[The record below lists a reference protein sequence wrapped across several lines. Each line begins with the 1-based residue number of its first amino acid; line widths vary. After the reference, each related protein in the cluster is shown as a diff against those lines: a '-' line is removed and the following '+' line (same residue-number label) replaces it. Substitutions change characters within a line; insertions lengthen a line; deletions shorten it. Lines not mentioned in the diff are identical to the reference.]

1 MDTHLE
7 EIAENIYRISTFL
20 PTAPLAFNQYLI
32 VAEEPLLFHTGM
44 RALFPAVRDAMATVM
59 PPERLR
65 WISFGHYEAD
75 ECGAM
80 NQWLEIAPQ
89 AQVVHG
95 RLGQMLSL
103 FDQAIRPPRALADG
117 EVLELGGKSVR
128 YIDTPHVPHGWD
140 AGLIFEQTTRTLFTG
155 DLFSAAGPV
164 RGTTDADIIGPAL
177 GLEDAMGATALTP
190 RTAPTIRRLAGYDP
204 ATLALMHGPA
214 YTGNGATALNQ
225 LAGAYAERLSTALS
239 AMELTHS
246 SPA

>member
-1 MDTHLE
+1 METRLD
-7 EIAENIYRISTFL
+7 EIADRIFRISTFL
-20 PTAPLAFNQYLI
+20 PTAPLPFNQYLI
-32 VAEEPLLFHTGM
+32 VADEPLLFHTGM
-44 RALFPAVRDAMATVM
+44 RGLFPAVREAMAQVM

-80 NQWLEIAPQ
+80 NEWLALAPQ

-95 RLGQMLSL
+95 RLGSMLSL

-140 AGLIFEQTTRTLFTG
+140 AGLIFERTTRTLFTG
-155 DLFSAAGPV
+155 DLFSAAG
-164 RGTTDADIIGPAL
+164 RCAGTTDGDIVGPAL
-177 GLEDAMGATALTP
+177 GMEDAMGATALTP
-190 RTAPTIRRLAGYDP
+190 RTAPTVRGLASYEP

-214 YTGNGATALNQ
+214 YTGNGALALHD
-225 LAGAYAERLSTALS
+225 LADAYAGRLRAALS
-239 AMELTHS
+239 G
-246 SPA
+246 

>member
-1 MDTHLE
+1 MDTRLD
-7 EIAENIYRISTFL
+7 EIADHIYRISTFL
-20 PTAPLAFNQYLI
+20 PTAPLAFNQYLV
-32 VAEEPLLFHTGM
+32 VADEPLLFHTGM
-44 RALFPAVRDAMATVM
+44 RGIFPAVREAMAQVM

-80 NQWLEIAPQ
+80 NDWLAIAPQ

-95 RLGQMLSL
+95 RLGNMLSL
-103 FDQAIRPPRALADG
+103 FDQAIRPPRALEDG

-155 DLFSAAGPV
+155 DLFTAFGRV
-164 RGTTDADIIGPAL
+164 EGTTAADIVGPAL
-177 GLEDAMGATALTP
+177 AMEDAMGATALTP
-190 RTAPTIRRLAGYDP
+190 RTAPTIRRLAEHDP

-214 YTGNGATALNQ
+214 YTGNGAAALHD
-225 LAGAYAERLSTALS
+225 LAGAYAERLSAALS
-239 AMELTHS
+239 AT
-246 SPA
+246 